1 MSRFSN
7 IVISAIIVIVLALA
21 FGGGF
26 LIGQSHG
33 PIGGNV
39 LGIIDE
45 SWDIIQSRYVEKDKL
60 DSANMSRAA
69 IKGIISSL
77 NDPYS
82 FYLTI
87 EELYQFASSL
97 QGEYAGIG
105 AYVTMQDGNLTIIA
119 PIAGSPAEEV
129 GLKSGDVI
137 LEIDGE
143 SIAGLDLDLAAS
155 KLRGPADTTVRL
167 LVLPV
172 GETQPVEI
180 EITRAVIELPS
191 LVYEM
196 REDIACITI
205 FMFSG
210 HTDSELTEVIQESN
224 QNGAKGIVIDI
235 RNNGG
240 GLLDAATAVASHFLE
255 SGIVATTRND
265 EGTLKEYHVDTEALR
280 TDLPMVVLVNE
291 GTASAA
297 EVFAGALQDFGRAVI
312 AGNTTYGKG
321 SATGVFTL
329 ADGSAINIT
338 IARWFTPNG
347 RLIEGQ
353 GIEPDIKLEITG
365 EDAVQWAIDY
375 LKGNISG

>member
-7 IVISAIIVIVLALA
+7 IIISATIVIVLALA

-26 LIGQSHG
+26 LLGQAHG
-33 PIGGNV
+33 PTGGSEM
-39 LGIIDE
+39 GIIDE
-45 SWDIIQSRYVEKDKL
+45 AWNIIHSRYVEKDRL

-69 IKGIISSL
+69 IEGIIDTL

-82 FYLTI
+82 AYLTI

-105 AYVTMQDGNLTIIA
+105 AYVTMHDGNLTILA

-129 GLKSGDVI
+129 GLKSGDII

-143 SIAGLDLDLAAS
+143 SVAGLDLDLAAS
-155 KLRGPADTTVRL
+155 KMRGPAGTTVRL
-167 LVLPV
+167 LVLPA
-172 GETQPVEI
+172 GETESLEI
-180 EITRAVIELPS
+180 EITRAIIELPS

-196 REDIACITI
+196 REDIAYITI
-205 FMFSG
+205 YMFTG
-210 HTDSELTEVIQESN
+210 HTDSELTKVLRELEQV
-224 QNGAKGIVIDI
+224 GARGIVIDI
-235 RNNGG
+235 RSNGG
-240 GLLDAATAVASHFLE
+240 GLLDSAVAVASHFLE

-265 EGTLKEYHVDTEALR
+265 EGILKEYYADTDALR
-280 TDLPMVVLVNE
+280 TDLPIVVLVNE
-291 GTASAA
+291 GTGSAA
-297 EVFAGALQDFGRAVI
+297 EVLAGALQDYGRAVI

-329 ADGSAINIT
+329 EDGSAINIT
-338 IARWFTPNG
+338 IARWFTPDG

-353 GIEPDIKLEITG
+353 GIEPDIKLELTW

-375 LKGNISG
+375 LKSNNPG